1 MRLIKQ
7 SNVNKRI
14 KYQSTKQV
22 LLLSAWLLGSVCE
35 EAAVLTFHGQA
46 TDRLPTHY
54 QQSAD
59 CRPTVGPLSADR

>member
-35 EAAVLTFHGQA
+35 EVAVLTFHGQA
-46 TDRLPTHY
+46 TDKLPTGYRHITN
-54 QQSAD
+54 S
-59 CRPTVGPLSADR
+59 RPTVGPLSAGR

>member
-22 LLLSAWLLGSVCE
+22 LLLSAWLLGSVCV

-46 TDRLPTHY
+46 TEKLPTGYRHITN
-54 QQSAD
+54 S
-59 CRPTVGPLSADR
+59 RPTVGPLSADR

>member
-35 EAAVLTFHGQA
+35 EAAIASSDTSWIGGL
-46 TDRLPTHY
+46 
-54 QQSAD
+54 
-59 CRPTVGPLSADR
+59 LSDDAK

>member
-46 TDRLPTHY
+46 TDKLPTGYRHITNS
-54 QQSAD
+54 Q
-59 CRPTVGPLSADR
+59 PTVGPLSADR